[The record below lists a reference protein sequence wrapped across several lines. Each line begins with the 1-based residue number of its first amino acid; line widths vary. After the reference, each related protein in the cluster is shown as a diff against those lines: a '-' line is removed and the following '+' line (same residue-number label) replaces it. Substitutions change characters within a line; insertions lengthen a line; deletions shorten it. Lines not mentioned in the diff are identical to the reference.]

1 LPLLR
6 GTKREYLLERGVIEE
21 RDLSVEEI
29 SRFSSF
35 YLINSM
41 VDMAP
46 VYEIF

>member
-1 LPLLR
+1 
-6 GTKREYLLERGVIEE
+6 
-21 RDLSVEEI
+21 VEEI

-41 VDMAP
+41 VDMAA